1 MISRRGFIAVSSSA
15 LAHAMA
21 HGAAPSKSD
30 LRGPD
35 KISSVVAARAVLKRT
50 LGPRAA
56 EFEFGVI
63 PASNG
68 RPVYR
73 ISASGG
79 RVTVRGSDAGA
90 ICRGVYCYLR
100 ESCHVM
106 ITWSGRNLDLPAR
119 FPDYA
124 EKEVESPYR
133 FVQYYN
139 TCTFG
144 YSTAFWDWERWEREI
159 DWMVLHGINMP
170 LAMEGQE
177 AVWQSVWHQL
187 GLPQGEI
194 DRFSVGPAYLPWF
207 RMGNIS
213 SFDGPLP
220 HRWIDQKTI
229 LQRMILDRMRE
240 LDMSPVVP
248 AFSGFVPEVFLRVR
262 PAAKTFTL
270 LWTPEMPRLSRTFL
284 LDPNDLEGYREIG
297 GRFIRE
303 YKETFGEANYFLADA
318 FNETHAPVSSDGR
331 YEELARFSRAVYEG
345 ILAGDAQATWVMQGW
360 LFRNQPEFW
369 DLKSIAAFLSPVP
382 DDRMIIIDFSNDA
395 RARSSVKDPTEGNTW
410 KSCGAFLGKQ
420 WINGMIHTFGGNNNI
435 KGNLPLISQQPSA
448 VLASAEKR
456 NLVGWGMD
464 PEGIENNEVVYE
476 LMTDMGWSASSIDLQ
491 SWIPAYCTAR
501 YGAYPPEMATAWT
514 LLLASAYSWHP
525 TWNSRQA
532 WQCRPSLDP
541 VAHGVESGPQFQHAV
556 DAFLAC
562 AGHLSGKELYVNDL
576 IELTAQAC
584 GGWVDGRLQAACAAH
599 RAGRRED
606 RDRAAKEALDML
618 LRIDSLMNAR
628 PDRRLET
635 WTKRA
640 RRWADGPIEEAYY
653 DSDSRRLITS
663 WGWAQLYDYA
673 SRVYSGLIRDYYLMR
688 WKLFFAGLQQE
699 QPLSLDV
706 WEETWLSSPYKPS
719 PVATVENIALEA
731 RRMLDICKTEVQG

>member
-1 MISRRGFIAVSSSA
+1 MLFA
-15 LAHAMA
+15 
-21 HGAAPSKSD
+21 
-30 LRGPD
+30 
-35 KISSVVAARAVLKRT
+35 
-50 LGPRAA
+50 
-56 EFEFGVI
+56 
-63 PASNG
+63 
-68 RPVYR
+68 
-73 ISASGG
+73 
-79 RVTVRGSDAGA
+79 
-90 ICRGVYCYLR
+90 

-159 DWMVLHGINMP
+159 DWMALHGINMP

-177 AVWQSVWHQL
+177 AIWQSVWQQL
-187 GLPQGEI
+187 GLPRREI

-207 RMGNIS
+207 RMGNTS

-220 HRWIDQKTI
+220 HRWINQKTI
-229 LQRMILDRMRE
+229 LQRKILDRMRE

-248 AFSGFVPEVFLRVR
+248 AFSGFVPEGFMRER

-318 FNETHAPVSSDGR
+318 FNEMHAPVSSDGR
-331 YEELARFSRAVYEG
+331 YEDLARFSRAVYEG

-382 DDRMIIIDFSNDA
+382 DDRMIVIDFSNDA

-476 LMTDMGWSASSIDLQ
+476 LMTEMGWSASSIDLQ
-491 SWIPAYCTAR
+491 SWIPNYCRAR

-514 LLLASAYSWHP
+514 LLLTSAYSWHP

-532 WQCRPSLDP
+532 WQCRPCLDP
-541 VAHGVESGPQFQHAV
+541 VAHGVESGPQFQRAV
-556 DAFLAC
+556 HNFLAC
-562 AGHLSGKELYVNDL
+562 AGQMSGKELYENDL

-584 GGWVDGRLQAACAAH
+584 GGWVDGRLKAACRSH
-599 RAGRRED
+599 RAGRPED
-606 RDRAAKEALDML
+606 RDQAAKGALDML

-640 RRWADGPIEEAYY
+640 RSWADGPIEEAYY

>member
-1 MISRRGFIAVSSSA
+1 M
-15 LAHAMA
+15 H
-21 HGAAPSKSD
+21 
-30 LRGPD
+30 
-35 KISSVVAARAVLKRT
+35 
-50 LGPRAA
+50 
-56 EFEFGVI
+56 
-63 PASNG
+63 
-68 RPVYR
+68 
-73 ISASGG
+73 
-79 RVTVRGSDAGA
+79 GSDAGA
-90 ICRGVYCYLR
+90 ICRGVYCYVR
-100 ESCHVM
+100 ESCHAM
-106 ITWSGRNLDLPAR
+106 ITWSGRNLDLPAH
-119 FPDYA
+119 FPDHA
-124 EKEVESPYR
+124 ESEVESPYR

-159 DWMVLHGINMP
+159 DWMALHGINMP

-177 AVWQSVWHQL
+177 AVWQSVWQQM
-187 GLPQGEI
+187 GLPQKEI

-220 HRWIDQKTI
+220 QRWIDQKAI
-229 LQRMILDRMRE
+229 LQQKILDRMRE

-248 AFSGFVPEVFLRVR
+248 AFSGFVPEVFMRMR

-270 LWTPEMPRLSRTFL
+270 LWTPEMPRLSKTFL
-284 LDPNDLEGYREIG
+284 LDPNDLDGYREIG

-303 YKETFGEANYFLADA
+303 YKKKFGDANYFLADA
-318 FNETHAPVSSDGR
+318 FNEMHAPVGVDSR
-331 YEELARFSRAVYEG
+331 YEDLARFSRAVYEG
-345 ILAGDAQATWVMQGW
+345 IMAGDAHATWVMQGW

-395 RARSSVKDPTEGNTW
+395 RARNSVKDPTEGNTW

-420 WINGMIHTFGGNNNI
+420 WINGMIHTFGGNNTI
-435 KGNLPLISQQPSA
+435 KGNLPLISQQPPA
-448 VLASAEKR
+448 VLASPDKR
-456 NLVGWGMD
+456 NLAGWGMD

-476 LMTDMGWSASSIDLQ
+476 LMTDMGWSGSSIDLQ
-491 SWIPAYCTAR
+491 SWIPAYCRAR

-541 VAHGVESGPQFQHAV
+541 VAHGVESGPQFQQAV
-556 DAFLAC
+556 DSFLAC
-562 AGHLSGKELYVNDL
+562 AEQMSGKELYKNDL
-576 IELTAQAC
+576 IEFTAQAC
-584 GGWVDGRLQAACAAH
+584 GGWVDRRLQAACAAH
-599 RAGRRED
+599 RAGRPED

-618 LRIDSLMNAR
+618 LRIDSLMNVR

-635 WTKRA
+635 WTGRA
-640 RRWADGPIEEAYY
+640 RHWADGPIEAAYY
-653 DSDSRRLITS
+653 DSDARRLITS
-663 WGWAQLYDYA
+663 WGWVQLYDYA
-673 SRVYSGLIRDYYLMR
+673 SRVYAGLIRDYYLMR
-688 WKLFFAGLQQE
+688 WKVFFAGLQQE
-699 QPLSLDV
+699 KPPSLDV

-719 PVATVENIALEA
+719 PVATLENVDVEA
-731 RRMLDICKTEVQG
+731 RRMLDACKTEVQG